1 MLGLTT
7 TLSTPA
13 LGSVAGLAPT
23 TPAPA
28 IERGAGEPFAQTL
41 AAIEVG
47 TASGG
52 DRQDLAAPGNNLP
65 PTLPGSDKA
74 VAVPVSRELVAKPVI
89 GAGLPTALP
98 GSDKVAV
105 VPVSR
110 DLVAKPVIDGDLPL
124 PLPEGEKV
132 TAVPISRDLVAKPVI
147 VGRLPLPSPLPLA
160 PETPRVEAPR
170 ADRTVAE
177 TDTEDR
183 VANGETSKFVAAQP
197 ISGYVAIFLAPP
209 LEAAPIIAGANAAS
223 VAAPIAGP
231 VPAPVVP
238 PATEQTLPT
247 AAELKPDVADTDVAP
262 PPTKALAPVSR
273 RLSLKLDPSIEIVD
287 AGRAQPLTVAD
298 HPRPFLRFVAVEPGV
313 GVPLPPRPEGV
324 VLAGVAQPALRA
336 FAQAIA
342 RAERRAAGAE
352 DRTAPNGAD
361 TAVDSSAATSAQ
373 AIAAAHARAVV
384 IASRALDTRR
394 DDWPQ
399 RLIDRID
406 AARDAANAADTRIRL
421 VPEALGKIDI
431 ALRQEGETLHVRFT
445 AEQAATREL
454 LAGAQARLA
463 DLAEARGLRLGQTG
477 VDGGHAGANGHAG
490 TGGDHGRRA
499 TRIEPMRANAPA
511 SDSRAET
518 DIGSDERIA

>member
-13 LGSVAGLAPT
+13 LGPVVGLAPAA
-23 TPAPA
+23 PASA

-41 AAIEVG
+41 AAIELG

-52 DRQDLAAPGNNLP
+52 DRQDPAAPGNDLP

-74 VAVPVSRELVAKPVI
+74 VAVPVSRALVSKPVI

-98 GSDKVAV
+98 GSGKVAA

-110 DLVAKPVIDGDLPL
+110 DLVAKPMIGGDLPL

-132 TAVPISRDLVAKPVI
+132 TAVPIARELVAKPVI
-147 VGRLPLPSPLPLA
+147 VGRLPLA
-160 PETPRVEAPR
+160 PETPLVEAPR

-177 TDTEDR
+177 AGTDDR
-183 VANGETSKFVAAQP
+183 VTDVETVDPVAAQP

-209 LEAAPIIAGANAAS
+209 VEAAPIIAGANAAS

-231 VPAPVVP
+231 VPAPIVP
-238 PATEQTLPT
+238 LVTEQTLPT
-247 AAELKPDVADTDVAP
+247 ATELTPDIADTDVP
-262 PPTKALAPVSR
+262 PSPTKSAAPVSR
-273 RLSLKLDPSIEIVD
+273 RLSLKLDPSIEIID
-287 AGRAQPLTVAD
+287 AGRAQPVTVAD
-298 HPRPFLRFVAVEPGV
+298 HPRPVLRFVAVEPDV

-342 RAERRAAGAE
+342 RAERRIAGTEHRAAP
-352 DRTAPNGAD
+352 DGAD
-361 TAVDSSAATSAQ
+361 PVADSTVATSAQ

-384 IASRALDTRR
+384 IAPRALDTRR

-431 ALRQEGETLHVRFT
+431 ALRQEGDTLHVRFT
-445 AEQAATREL
+445 VEQAATREL

-499 TRIEPMRANAPA
+499 TRIEPTRANAPA

-518 DIGSDERIA
+518 DIGSAERIA